1 MSWRRSKIKVV
12 KCEMFSQHV
21 KVLPQHS
28 AFGVNSRFSRLMK
41 EDGALDKPQEESGE
55 KTDLYLAWDKS
66 FALERKS
73 LFCTFAGH

>member
-1 MSWRRSKIKVV
+1 
-12 KCEMFSQHV
+12 
-21 KVLPQHS
+21 
-28 AFGVNSRFSRLMK
+28 MK

-73 LFCTFAGH
+73 HFCTFTGH